1 MKERVKLMVRNGA
14 VVAGLLAVLALPAY
28 RFFIHV
34 PRVQVITMAESSIA
48 REIRGP
54 GTVQSRVPVTVSAR
68 ITGLVESVHADEGDD
83 VRRGQL
89 LATLDD
95 RDLAAKATAAR
106 TERDLA
112 RANYDRDRAVFEKGY
127 ISQAAMDAARA
138 TLDAAEANAK
148 AAAAAL
154 SYARIHA
161 FMDGVITHR
170 EVEAGD
176 TVVPGGVL
184 FRLVDPKQ
192 LWVVTRVDE
201 SVMGA
206 VTVGQAASIAL
217 RSGETLNGK
226 VARVALES
234 DPATREIEVNVSF
247 NTPPARFAIDQ
258 EAEVTIH
265 DGNESGLIAPASA
278 LRQQQDG
285 MALLAVVDGRAE
297 QRLVT
302 LGASDGQRVIVRSG
316 IRPGERIIVNPGDL
330 KDGNRVRPA
339 AGG

>member
-1 MKERVKLMVRNGA
+1 
-14 VVAGLLAVLALPAY
+14 
-28 RFFIHV
+28 
-34 PRVQVITMAESSIA
+34 VQVIAMAEGSVA

-54 GTVQSRVPVTVSAR
+54 GTVQSRVPVTVSTR
-68 ITGLVESVHADEGDD
+68 ITGLVVSVHADEGDE
-83 VRRGQL
+83 VRRGRL
-89 LATLDD
+89 LAELDD
-95 RDLAAKATAAR
+95 RDLAAKAAVAR

-112 RANYDRDRAVFEKGY
+112 RANYERDRAVFEKGY

-138 TLDAAEANAK
+138 TLDAAGANAK

-161 FMDGVITHR
+161 PMNGVITHR
-170 EVEAGD
+170 EAEAGD
-176 TVVPGGVL
+176 TVVPGGAL
-184 FRLVDPKQ
+184 FRIVDPKQ

-201 SVMGA
+201 SVVGS
-206 VTVGQAASIAL
+206 VRVGQAATIVL
-217 RSGETLNGK
+217 RSGETLTGK

-234 DPATREIEVNVSF
+234 DAATREIEVNVSF
-247 NTPPARFAIDQ
+247 DTPPVRFAIDQ

-265 DGNESGLIAPASA
+265 AGNESGLIAPASA
-278 LRQQQDG
+278 LRQQEDG

-316 IRPGERIIVNPGDL
+316 IGPGDAVIVSPGTL
-330 KDGNRVRPA
+330 KSGSRVRPA
-339 AGG
+339 AGD